1 MKDKAKVG
9 SIVETIQE
17 GVEWAVFS
25 LILLGVFVGMFSLA
39 LFVHANT

>member
-1 MKDKAKVG
+1 MKDKAKAS
-9 SIVETIQE
+9 SIVETILE

-25 LILLGVFVGMFSLA
+25 LMLLGVFVGMFSLA